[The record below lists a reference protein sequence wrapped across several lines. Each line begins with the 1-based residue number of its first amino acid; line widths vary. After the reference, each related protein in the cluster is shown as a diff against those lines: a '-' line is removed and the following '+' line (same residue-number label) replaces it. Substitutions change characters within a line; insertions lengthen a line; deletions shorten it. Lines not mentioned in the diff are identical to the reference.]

1 MFDFENF
8 ANLVMEHTN
17 VVIEAEFF
25 DNEDEETQQGAII
38 ILDQATGE
46 AVNSKHYL
54 TLEELNEF
62 LDDLYHHLEESILVW
77 GDDANHMHLNTLLE
91 LLVSEVENIG

>member
-1 MFDFENF
+1 MRRLDKVITLFDYSFR
-8 ANLVMEHTN
+8 
-17 VVIEAEFF
+17 VIA
-25 DNEDEETQQGAII
+25 DEETQQGAII

-91 LLVSEVENIG
+91 LLVSEVDNIG